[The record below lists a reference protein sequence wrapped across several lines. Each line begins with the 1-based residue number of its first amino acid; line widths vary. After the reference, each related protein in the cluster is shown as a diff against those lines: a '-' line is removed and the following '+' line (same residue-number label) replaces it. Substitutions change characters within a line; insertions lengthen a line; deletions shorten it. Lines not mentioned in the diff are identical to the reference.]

1 MFNQTGQK
9 QENQVADIIASNRT
23 TVVVGLGATGL
34 SVARHL
40 ARCGERFMVVDS
52 RVDPPGLSEL
62 ARELPT
68 VAVELGEISAA
79 TLCSGEHLVVS
90 PGLALA
96 HPALQEAIAS
106 GVAVSGDIQLF
117 ADAAQAP
124 IIAITGSNGNS
135 TVTTLVG
142 EMALAAGRNVG
153 VGGNLG
159 VPALDLLDDSRDLYV
174 LELSSF
180 QLELVTRLG
189 AQVACV
195 LNVSPDHMDR
205 YPDIQSYHAAKHRIF
220 SAVSQVVVNRA
231 DALSHP
237 LVSPAVKQWSFGLDR
252 PDFKGFG
259 VISVDGQEWLAF
271 ERQAL
276 MLVAEVA
283 MWGRH
288 NLANALAALALGH
301 AAGFAMEPMLATLK
315 TFRGLPHRCEQVAN
329 KNGVAWIND
338 SKATNVGAA
347 VAAIEGIAGTSGA
360 AGTEADIILLAGGQG
375 KSQDFA
381 PLGSAAEGRVR
392 LAILLGEDASQ
403 LAEAFKGRCDVLYAT
418 SMGAAV
424 QAAAKAAR
432 SGEKVLL
439 SPACASFD
447 MFTGFA
453 DRGEQF
459 VRAVE
464 ALA

>member
-1 MFNQTGQK
+1 MA
-9 QENQVADIIASNRT
+9 ELIASSRT

-40 ARCGERFMVVDS
+40 ARCGERFIVVDS
-52 RVDPPGLSEL
+52 RVDPPGLGEL
-62 ARELPT
+62 ARDLPQ
-68 VAVELGEISAA
+68 VPVELGDINAA
-79 TLCSGEHLVVS
+79 TLCSVEQLVVS

-96 HPALQEAIAS
+96 HPALQQAIAA

-117 ADAAQAP
+117 ADAVRAP
-124 IIAITGSNGNS
+124 IIAITGSNGKS

-142 EMALAAGRNVG
+142 EMAVAAGLNVG

-180 QLELVTRLG
+180 QLELVSRLG

-205 YPDIQSYHAAKHRIF
+205 YADIQSYHAAKHRIF

-231 DALSHP
+231 DPLSHP
-237 LVSPAVKQWSFGLDR
+237 LVPPGVKQWSFGLDR

-259 VISVDGQEWLAF
+259 VIAVDGQEWLAF

-276 MLVAEVA
+276 MPVADVA

-288 NLANALAALALGH
+288 NLANGLAALALGH
-301 AAGFAMEPMLATLK
+301 AAGLPMETMLATLK
-315 TFRGLPHRCEQVAN
+315 TFRGLPHRCEQVAD
-329 KNGVAWIND
+329 KNGVVWIND

-347 VAAIEGIAGTSGA
+347 VAAIEGVAGAGA
-360 AGTEADIILLAGGQG
+360 DVVLLAGGQG
-375 KSQDFA
+375 KGQDFA
-381 PLGSAAEGRVR
+381 PLGKAARGRVR
-392 LAILLGEDASQ
+392 LAIVIGEDASQ
-403 LAEAFKGRCDVLYAT
+403 LAEALRGHCDVLYAT
-418 SMGAAV
+418 SLSAAV
-424 QAAAKAAR
+424 QTAAEASR
-432 SGEKVLL
+432 TGEKVLL

-447 MFTGFA
+447 MFKGFA

-459 VRAVE
+459 VRVVE
-464 ALA
+464 ALS